1 MAGLLLYSIG
11 MKDIVRLGPRLQAAA
26 NMICRAGTVLDVG
39 CDHGK
44 LAAALLA
51 QGRAARVIAMD
62 ISAPSLE
69 KARLLAARHGLEG
82 RMETRLSDGLRAAAP
97 GEAEAIVLAGMG
109 GELMMSILSACPDTV
124 RAARLIVLQPMS
136 GIEELR
142 RYIAGSCLGITDEVL
157 ALETGRIYQI
167 LALRPGCAPARPDW
181 FPAEEELIGHIPFET
196 GDPLLPRYLE
206 GRRLRLRRR
215 LEEAE
220 RSGVRPEAL
229 VKVAALTDRLTTLAM
244 ERMKP

>member
-1 MAGLLLYSIG
+1 

-82 RMETRLSDGLRAAAP
+82 RMETRLSDGLSAAAP
-97 GEAEAIVLAGMG
+97 GEALG
-109 GELMMSILSACPDTV
+109 
-124 RAARLIVLQPMS
+124 RLD
-136 GIEELR
+136 
-142 RYIAGSCLGITDEVL
+142 A
-157 ALETGRIYQI
+157 
-167 LALRPGCAPARPDW
+167 
-181 FPAEEELIGHIPFET
+181 LIG
-196 GDPLLPRYLE
+196 DLPRCK
-206 GRRLRLRRR
+206 
-215 LEEAE
+215 
-220 RSGVRPEAL
+220 AL
-229 VKVAALTDRLTTLAM
+229 LKEPL
-244 ERMKP
+244 PICI